1 MCNFAVSNSFIM
13 NFKITKGLDLKLA
26 GAATDTLLA
35 FTLPDTFH
43 IHPSDFRWLKPKL
56 LVQVGD
62 RVEIGTPLFCDKADE
77 RTVIVSPVAGTVQ
90 EIVRGEKRV
99 IEEILIARDPDAPT
113 EKTILFDPPTD
124 GETVRKLLLQN
135 GLWSCLRQRPYSTIP
150 NPAAKPK
157 SVFISC
163 FDSDPL
169 APDFRILMRGKE
181 KDFHHGIQMLQLAA
195 GDATVH
201 LCMREGADNQLF
213 ESVENVQKHYFSGPH
228 PAGNVGTQIH
238 RIDPIDKGETVW
250 FLDPQ
255 EVARIGRFFAEHTLQ
270 FEKTAALT
278 GPAVKTTGYFNTI
291 YGADLSA
298 LLADNFTQENVRVI
312 SGSVLNGSKLGISP
326 SLAFHDRQITV
337 IAEGGHR
344 EIIGWLLP
352 GLKKWSLSH
361 TFLAWL
367 TPKRPYDVN
376 TSLHGGRRA
385 VMMTDVY
392 DKVFPF
398 DLLPLQL
405 LKACEIKDI
414 EQMEALGI
422 YEVDSEDFAL
432 CELVCPSKKEWQQ
445 IIYEAIME
453 LSRSN

>member
-1 MCNFAVSNSFIM
+1 MH
-13 NFKITKGLDLKLA
+13 ITIKKGLDLRLA
-26 GAATDTLLA
+26 GVAPDIRLDFA
-35 FTLPDTFH
+35 LPETFH
-43 IHPSDFRWLKPKL
+43 ICPSDFRWIKPQL
-56 LVQVGD
+56 LVQAGDHVEVGS
-62 RVEIGTPLFCDKADE
+62 PLFLDKQDE
-77 RTVIVSPVAGTVQ
+77 RVVIVSPVTGTVQ

-99 IEEILIARDPDAPT
+99 IEEITIARDVNAPT
-113 EKTILFDPPTD
+113 EKSVLFDPPTTGD
-124 GETVRKLLLQN
+124 EVRKLLLQN
-135 GLWSCLRQRPYSTIP
+135 GLWPCLRQRPYSTIP
-150 NPAAKPK
+150 NPDVKPK
-157 SVFISC
+157 SVFVSC
-163 FDSDPL
+163 FDSNPL
-169 APDFRILMRGKE
+169 APDFHVLMRGKE
-181 KDFHHGIQMLQLAA
+181 EDFRYGLQMLQQAA
-195 GDATVH
+195 DNAPMH
-201 LCMREGADNQLF
+201 LCVREGADNQLF
-213 ESVENVQKHYFSGPH
+213 ESIENVQKHYFRGPH

-255 EVARIGRFFAEHTLQ
+255 EVARIGRFFAERTLQ
-270 FEKTAALT
+270 FGKTAALT
-278 GPAVKTTGYFNTI
+278 GPAVKSAGYFDTV

-298 LLADNFTQENVRVI
+298 LFADNLTQENVRII
-312 SGSVLNGSKLGISP
+312 SGSILSGSKLGGSP
-326 SLAFHDRQITV
+326 TLAFHNRQITV
-337 IAEGGHR
+337 IAEGGQR
-344 EIIGWLLP
+344 EILGWLLP

-367 TPKRPYDVN
+367 TPKRPYAVN

-398 DLLPLQL
+398 DLMPLQL

-445 IIYEAIME
+445 IVYEAIME
-453 LSRSN
+453 LSLNN

>member
-1 MCNFAVSNSFIM
+1 MH
-13 NFKITKGLDLKLA
+13 ITINKGLDLRLA
-26 GAATDTLLA
+26 GAAPDVRLD
-35 FTLPDTFH
+35 FVLPETFH
-43 IHPSDFRWLKPKL
+43 IRPSDFRWLKPKL
-56 LVQVGD
+56 LVQAGD
-62 RVEIGTPLFCDKADE
+62 RVDIGSPLFHDKADE
-77 RTVIVSPVAGTVQ
+77 RVVIVSPIAGTVQ

-99 IEEILIARDPDAPT
+99 IEEITIARDVDAPT
-113 EKTILFDPPTD
+113 ERAILFDPPAD
-124 GETVRKLLLQN
+124 GESIRKLLLQN
-135 GLWSCLRQRPYSTIP
+135 GLWPCLRQRPYSTIP
-150 NPAAKPK
+150 DSNSKPK
-157 SVFISC
+157 SVFIPC
-163 FDSDPL
+163 FDSNPL
-169 APDFRILMRGKE
+169 APDFHVLMRGKDE
-181 KDFHHGIQMLQLAA
+181 DFRYGIQMLQLAA
-195 GDATVH
+195 DNVPVH
-201 LCMREGADNQLF
+201 LCMREGADNKLF

-228 PAGNVGTQIH
+228 PAGNIGTQIH
-238 RIDPIDKGETVW
+238 HIDPIDKGETVW

-255 EVARIGRFFAEHTLQ
+255 DVARIGRFFSRHVLQ
-270 FEKTAALT
+270 FDKTAVLT
-278 GPAVKTTGYFNTI
+278 GPVVKNTGYFDTI

-298 LLADNFTQENVRVI
+298 LLNDNITQENVRVI
-312 SGSVLNGSKLGISP
+312 SGSVLNGSKLGKSP
-326 SLAFHDRQITV
+326 TLAFQDRQITV

-367 TPKRPYDVN
+367 TPKRTYDVN
-376 TSLHGGRRA
+376 TSLHGGRRT

-398 DLLPLQL
+398 DLMPLQL

-445 IIYEAIME
+445 IVYEAITE
-453 LSRSN
+453 LSLNN